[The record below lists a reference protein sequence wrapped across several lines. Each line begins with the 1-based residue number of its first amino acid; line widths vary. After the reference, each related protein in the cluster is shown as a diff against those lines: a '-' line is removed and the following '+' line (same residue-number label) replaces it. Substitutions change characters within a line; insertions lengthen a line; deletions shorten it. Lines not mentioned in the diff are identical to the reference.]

1 MYLQIRIQQ
10 VHLTTEILNLRN
22 KSQNFT
28 KQFYNPLYNL
38 DSDELFCK
46 LRIMFKPIFVQ
57 VRLIRFTKSSVLP
70 KENVHTCIF
79 IY

>member
-1 MYLQIRIQQ
+1 MYEKKIP
-10 VHLTTEILNLRN
+10 NLRN

-57 VRLIRFTKSSVLP
+57 IRLIRFTKSSVLP